1 MTTILIAV
9 LFFLQ
14 LLSFYFLIILNT
26 KLAKFKDLEKK
37 QERLMSEMD
46 DTISVYLAEMKDEND
61 RLIKELQNV
70 SPSELAA
77 TSVQQTASFETQK
90 ERASS
95 LAEVEAKNENP
106 LSLDKD
112 ARIYVPKTIV
122 ANAYSRQ
129 QQTTTTVVST
139 PSPLKVEQKERVKEL
154 TTEQQALSLAKQ
166 GKSAEEIAKQLQK
179 GKTEIELLLK
189 FHH

>member
-1 MTTILIAV
+1 
-9 LFFLQ
+9 
-14 LLSFYFLIILNT
+14 
-26 KLAKFKDLEKK
+26 
-37 QERLMSEMD
+37 
-46 DTISVYLAEMKDEND
+46 MKDEND

-77 TSVQQTASFETQK
+77 TSVQQTVSYEPQQEQAYS
-90 ERASS
+90 A
-95 LAEVEAKNENP
+95 AEQELKKDRP

-112 ARIYVPKTIV
+112 ARLYVPKNIV

-129 QQTTTTVVST
+129 RQTTETIASS
-139 PSPLKVEQKERVKEL
+139 PMPLKVEQKEEVKEL
-154 TTEQQALSLAKQ
+154 TMEQQALNLAKQ
-166 GKSAEEIAKQLQK
+166 GKSTEEIAKQLQK